1 MTTSAWLWAVI
12 DVSSRMSV
20 TRVTFHDQ
28 PYVTHGAI
36 SADRRLLALVR
47 GESPW
52 RGGTIS
58 IHELPEGSA
67 GDRVRHGSVK
77 IDAPVIGAS
86 PDKVFL
92 AFAGNTL
99 IAASVGRRADGKDA
113 LLLRYADDGQPEQ
126 LTGLRAA
133 LGASMIYGLAACSAP
148 AGGFAVLCDG
158 WVALCAG
165 DGRLTQRIPLSVSPM
180 VPPKI
185 GSSLLDT
192 EPGGQV
198 AVAGVLGDSVDGG
211 WAVHDPDTGRVV
223 ASAPM
228 PGRPTGICFYG
239 RDRLITTSEHG
250 SGNYVHLW
258 RLDSARSRLLAKAR
272 FPSAPNT
279 CSPIVIPGFDRIGVR
294 IGHLCVFDPATMKKA
309 PVPPGLGGPGD
320 NLWTQWNSADK
331 RACGF
336 GGPGYASVF
345 PGGHQDGAGG
355 PWASEITAAITRLQA
370 LPAD

>member
-1 MTTSAWLWAVI
+1 MTTPAWLWAVI

-99 IAASVGRRADGKDA
+99 IAASVGRRADGEDA

-198 AVAGVLGDSVDGG
+198 AVAGVLGHSVDGG

-228 PGRPTGICFYG
+228 LGRPTGICFYG

-294 IGHLCVFDPATMKKA
+294 IGHLCVFDPATLKKA

-355 PWASEITAAITRLQA
+355 PWASEITAASTRLQA